1 MTHLDRRIYLK
12 MTAPEQA
19 RTSLLERAGGLPE
32 LPVEEVETAEA
43 VGRVTGAAV
52 YARASSPAFAAAA
65 MDGYAVRS
73 QLTFGASEAQPVTLE
88 VPGQAE
94 PINTGNPVPPDKD
107 AVYKIE
113 EVHQRADTIEM
124 MTPTFPG
131 QHVRLVGEEVTAGD
145 LLVTAGEE
153 LQPRHIGRLLAAQV
167 WTIPVRR
174 KPTVAVIPTGAEC
187 LPIGQPPGKGQF
199 VEYNGPMMAAALS
212 QWGCVPQLH
221 EPVPD
226 EETALARAVSQ
237 ATADSDIVLIIAGSS
252 AGSRDFVPSIIARLG
267 ELLVHGVEMMPGKP
281 LALGWIDNTPI
292 IGLPG
297 YSVAAWMCLQEFARP
312 LITRRLG
319 LAEYE
324 RPQVRARL
332 QRKLPSTAGIEET
345 LRVVMCDDGHQRTVV
360 PLARGSGSIGS
371 LAQAHGLLTIDQ
383 TREGL
388 EAGTEVAVRLLVPRV
403 RIERSIVAIGS
414 HDLALA
420 ALAERLAER
429 WPPLHL
435 VCLSTGSTEGLTAIG
450 RGEGMAAGTHLLDPE
465 TKQYNVSYIQRWLAD
480 LPLVM
485 INLSFREVGLL
496 VSPGNPKGIN
506 APADLARE
514 DVTFVN
520 RQPGSGTRVLLD
532 FLLKEHSIPP
542 TTVAGYEREAYTHTM
557 VAEAIRQG
565 SADAGLGILAAARA
579 FKLDFVPVTEERYD
593 LVIPK
598 RFLELARIEAMA
610 ETIND
615 AAFRDAVE
623 KLGGYST
630 RQTGEIVFEQ

>member
-1 MTHLDRRIYLK
+1 
-12 MTAPEQA
+12 
-19 RTSLLERAGGLPE
+19 
-32 LPVEEVETAEA
+32 
-43 VGRVTGAAV
+43 
-52 YARASSPAFAAAA
+52 
-65 MDGYAVRS
+65 DGYAVRS

-420 ALAERLAER
+420 ALAERLA
-429 WPPLHL
+429 
-435 VCLSTGSTEGLTAIG
+435 
-450 RGEGMAAGTHLLDPE
+450 
-465 TKQYNVSYIQRWLAD
+465 
-480 LPLVM
+480 
-485 INLSFREVGLL
+485 
-496 VSPGNPKGIN
+496 
-506 APADLARE
+506 
-514 DVTFVN
+514 
-520 RQPGSGTRVLLD
+520 
-532 FLLKEHSIPP
+532 
-542 TTVAGYEREAYTHTM
+542 
-557 VAEAIRQG
+557 
-565 SADAGLGILAAARA
+565 
-579 FKLDFVPVTEERYD
+579 
-593 LVIPK
+593 
-598 RFLELARIEAMA
+598 
-610 ETIND
+610 
-615 AAFRDAVE
+615 
-623 KLGGYST
+623 
-630 RQTGEIVFEQ
+630 

>member
-1 MTHLDRRIYLK
+1 MVT
-12 MTAPEQA
+12 PEQGRA
-19 RTSLLERAGGLPE
+19 ILLERASTLPE
-32 LPVEEVETAEA
+32 LPVEEVETTQALE
-43 VGRVTGAAV
+43 RVTGAAI
-52 YARASSPAFAAAA
+52 YARASSPSFAAAA

-88 VPGQAE
+88 IPGQAE
-94 PINTGNPVPPDKD
+94 PINTGNPLPPDKD

-113 EVHQRADTIEM
+113 EVYQQADTIEVM
-124 MTPTFPG
+124 APAFPG

-145 LLVTAGEE
+145 LLVTTGEE

-167 WTIPVRR
+167 WTIPVRCQ
-174 KPTVAVIPTGAEC
+174 PTVTVIPTGAEC

-199 VEYNGPMMAAALS
+199 VEYNGPMIAAALS
-212 QWGCVPQLH
+212 QWGCAPQLQ

-226 EETALARAVSQ
+226 EETALAQAISRA
-237 ATADSDIVLIIAGSS
+237 AADSDIVLIIAGSS
-252 AGSRDFVPSIIARLG
+252 AGSRDFVPSIIAQLG

-297 YSVAAWMCLQEFARP
+297 YSVATWMCLHNYVQP
-312 LITRRLG
+312 LIRRRLG
-319 LAEYE
+319 IAGYE
-324 RPQVRARL
+324 RPQVRAHLR
-332 QRKLPSTAGIEET
+332 RKLPATAGIEET
-345 LRVVMCDDGHQRTVV
+345 LRVVVCDDGQQRTVV
-360 PLARGSGSIGS
+360 PLARGSGSISS
-371 LAQAHGLLTIDQ
+371 LAQAHGLVTIAQ
-383 TREGL
+383 EQEGL
-388 EAGTEVAVRLLVPRV
+388 EAGTELDVKLLVPRA

-435 VCLSTGSTEGLTAIG
+435 VCLSTGSSEGLAAIG
-450 RGEGMAAGTHLLDPE
+450 RGEGMVAGTHLLDPE
-465 TKQYNVSYIQRWLAD
+465 TEQYNVSYIQRWLAD

-496 VSPGNPKGIN
+496 VRPGNPKGIK

-532 FLLKEHSIPP
+532 FLLKEHNIPP

-557 VAEAIRQG
+557 IAEAIRQG

-579 FKLDFVPVTEERYD
+579 FELDFVPITEERYD

-598 RFLELARIEAMA
+598 RFLELARIETLIA
-610 ETIND
+610 TIND
-615 AAFRDAVE
+615 VAFQDAVE

>member
-1 MTHLDRRIYLK
+1 MHRNRRIYLK
-12 MTAPEQA
+12 MMTPEQA
-19 RTSLLERAGGLPE
+19 HRILLDRASTLPE
-32 LPVEEVETAEA
+32 LPVEEVETSQA
-43 VGRVTGAAV
+43 VERVTGAAI
-52 YARASSPAFAAAA
+52 YARASSPSFAAAA

-73 QLTFGASEAQPVTLE
+73 QLTFGASAAQPIILE
-88 VPGQAE
+88 VPTHAE
-94 PINTGNPVPPDKD
+94 PINTGNPVHPDKD

-113 EVHQRADTIEM
+113 EVYQQADTIEVM
-124 MTPTFPG
+124 GPAFPG

-145 LLVTAGEE
+145 LLVTAGEK
-153 LQPRHIGRLLAAQV
+153 LQPQHIGRLLAAQV
-167 WTIPVRR
+167 WTVPVRR

-187 LPIGQPPGKGQF
+187 LPVGQAPGKGQF
-199 VEYNGPMMAAALS
+199 VEYNGPMIAAALS
-212 QWGCVPQLH
+212 QWGCAPQLQQ
-221 EPVPD
+221 PVPD
-226 EETALARAVSQ
+226 EETALAQAISQ
-237 ATADSDIVLIIAGSS
+237 AAVDSDIVLIIAGSS
-252 AGSRDFVPSIIARLG
+252 AGSRDFVPNIIAQLG

-297 YSVAAWMCLQEFARP
+297 YSVAAWMCLHNYVQP
-312 LITRRLG
+312 LIRRRLG
-319 LAEYE
+319 IAEYE

-332 QRKLPSTAGIEET
+332 RRKLPSAAGIEET
-345 LRVVMCDDGHQRTVV
+345 LRVVMCDDGQQRTAV
-360 PLARGSGSIGS
+360 PLARGSSSISS
-371 LAQAHGLLTIDQ
+371 LAQAHGLVTIAQ
-383 TREGL
+383 EHEGL
-388 EAGTEVAVRLLVPRV
+388 EAGTEVDVKLLIPRA

-435 VCLSTGSTEGLTAIG
+435 LCLSTGSTEGLAAIA

-496 VSPGNPKGIN
+496 VSPGNPMGIKT
-506 APADLARE
+506 APDLAQE

-532 FLLKEHSIPP
+532 FLLKEHNIPP
-542 TTVAGYEREAYTHTM
+542 TAVAGYQREAYTHTM

-579 FKLDFVPVTEERYD
+579 FGLDFVPITEEQYD
-593 LVIPK
+593 LVIP
-598 RFLELARIEAMA
+598 RQFIELARIKAMV

-615 AAFRDAVE
+615 AAFQDAVE

-630 RQTGEIVFEQ
+630 RKTGEIIFEQ